1 MKGFLNQY
9 ILNTERNIN
18 TIRQLDKADYFEEQ
32 FEKVVEQN
40 YTSTLKIVIV
50 RKAVFITQ
58 LVFSGEV
65 LPFMVLFLGVVYPFM
80 DMRRLAKQ
88 LLSWT
93 PW

>member
-65 LPFMVLFLGVVYPFM
+65 LPFMVLFLGVNQ
-80 DMRRLAKQ
+80 RLH
-88 LLSWT
+88 L
-93 PW
+93 